1 MNLCC
6 CCLPC
11 NFCDCLC
18 WDFVVEGDD
27 ILPVHNSNA
36 GSWLPELRP
45 GPFIHHCTYSVK
57 VVF

>member
-1 MNLCC
+1 
-6 CCLPC
+6 
-11 NFCDCLC
+11 
-18 WDFVVEGDD
+18 VEGDD